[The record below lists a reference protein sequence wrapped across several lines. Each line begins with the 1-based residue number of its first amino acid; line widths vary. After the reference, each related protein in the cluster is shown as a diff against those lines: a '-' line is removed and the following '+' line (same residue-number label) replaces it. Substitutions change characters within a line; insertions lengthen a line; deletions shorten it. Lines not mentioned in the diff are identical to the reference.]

1 MNFGGFMA
9 KITPAWKM
17 RKLHLWWFHEVNG
30 NAFRRIHA
38 INEELFEKD
47 ARTYH
52 CNMCGRVVFKGS
64 IKYGIVMNC
73 PNCGLETQVYID
85 NHETFV
91 WKDILS
97 IYLTYKCGC
106 GCKFVTNIKID
117 KSNEKFYEI
126 IEKPL
131 DKPHRM

>member
-1 MNFGGFMA
+1 MNRLKLEMIFQYIKMNFGGFMA

-73 PNCGLETQVYID
+73 PNCGRQFGVALDFPHKFERRKLTQASSD
-85 NHETFV
+85 CE
-91 WKDILS
+91 
-97 IYLTYKCGC
+97 
-106 GCKFVTNIKID
+106 D
-117 KSNEKFYEI
+117 KVDENTKLI
-126 IEKPL
+126 RL
-131 DKPHRM
+131 

>member
-73 PNCGLETQVYID
+73 PNCGCQFGVALDFPHKAKIIFPGTNNAPNFIP
-85 NHETFV
+85 F
-91 WKDILS
+91 KDFFAPDFNLS
-97 IYLTYKCGC
+97 KKLYNLCTDVEY
-106 GCKFVTNIKID
+106 
-117 KSNEKFYEI
+117 
-126 IEKPL
+126 
-131 DKPHRM
+131 

>member
-17 RKLHLWWFHEVNG
+17 RKLHLWWLHEVNG
-30 NAFRRIHA
+30 NAFRRIHT

-73 PNCGLETQVYID
+73 PNCGCPNEYFDKTLICKKKEYIYCS
-85 NHETFV
+85 V
-91 WKDILS
+91 
-97 IYLTYKCGC
+97 IYLDAVNYKNP
-106 GCKFVTNIKID
+106 KQ
-117 KSNEKFYEI
+117 Y
-126 IEKPL
+126 
-131 DKPHRM
+131 

>member
-1 MNFGGFMA
+1 MSRLEIEKVFQYIKMNFGRFMA

-73 PNCGLETQVYID
+73 PNCGCQFGVALD
-85 NHETFV
+85 FPH
-91 WKDILS
+91 
-97 IYLTYKCGC
+97 
-106 GCKFVTNIKID
+106 KFERRELIQAASDCED
-117 KSNEKFYEI
+117 KVDENTKLI
-126 IEKPL
+126 RL
-131 DKPHRM
+131 

>member
-1 MNFGGFMA
+1 MNRLKLEMIFQYIKMNFGGFMA

-73 PNCGLETQVYID
+73 PNCGYIGLPIND
-85 NHETFV
+85 E
-91 WKDILS
+91 
-97 IYLTYKCGC
+97 
-106 GCKFVTNIKID
+106 
-117 KSNEKFYEI
+117 
-126 IEKPL
+126 
-131 DKPHRM
+131 